1 MCVCVQFH
9 ASSDTHISTVLSKN
23 EHTILCARAAAS
35 PLFVLPLSTA
45 PGRFHTLLL
54 QWQPPHRLLFTTLEE
69 FKQWGPQA
77 PPHLTVQ
84 LYEELKDSH
93 ALVLARGDLLS
104 TQLIGAAQVGIQTR
118 ICSTVQQ
125 RDHWPPFTRTQG
137 TCLTPSAA
145 ACVLLPQGRTL
156 LELARAFYRDAA
168 AYRMVYAFNHN
179 PQQFDFQQL
188 CRELGVSLPGA
199 AGGSPSA

>member
-1 MCVCVQFH
+1 MQFH
-9 ASSDTHISTVLSKN
+9 ASSDTHIGTVLSKD
-23 EHTILCARAAAS
+23 EHTIMCARAAAS

-84 LYEELKDSH
+84 LYEDLKDSH

-104 TQLIGAAQVGIQTR
+104 TQLIGAAQVYNRVSAHFRG
-118 ICSTVQQ
+118 
-125 RDHWPPFTRTQG
+125 
-137 TCLTPSAA
+137 AA
-145 ACVLLPQGRTL
+145 APSPAHTGDMPDAICRRLHAAPAGSDTAGAGARVLQGRCCL
-156 LELARAFYRDAA
+156 PHGIRIQ
-168 AYRMVYAFNHN
+168 
-179 PQQFDFQQL
+179 PQPTT
-188 CRELGVSLPGA
+188 V
-199 AGGSPSA
+199 

>member
-1 MCVCVQFH
+1 MQFH
-9 ASSDTHISTVLSKN
+9 ASSDTHIGTVLSKD

-35 PLFVLPLSTA
+35 PLFVLPLSMA
-45 PGRFHTLLL
+45 PGRFHTMLL

-84 LYEELKDSH
+84 LYEDLKDSH

-104 TQLIGAAQVGIQTR
+104 TQLIGAAQVCNNCVSAHVSGAAAPSPLAHTL
-118 ICSTVQQ
+118 
-125 RDHWPPFTRTQG
+125 G
-137 TCLTPSAA
+137 NCLTPSART
-145 ACVLLPQGRTL
+145 LLPQGRTL

-179 PQQFDFQQL
+179 PQQFHFQQL
-188 CRELGVSLPGA
+188 CHELGVSLPA
-199 AGGSPSA
+199 PEGGSPS